1 MPPRIRHFVGV
12 ESSEQL
18 AFIDELH
25 ALGLNSTIE
34 LPELIVLGDQNTGK
48 SSVLQA
54 ITELSFPVEDTMCT
68 RFPVQISFRQTAG
81 SGSGSA
87 AARSR
92 SRVKATI
99 TPGPMTEKDDAF
111 LERVK
116 SFVVE
121 RDELDQEGMG
131 EIIRLAEECI
141 FGSNSSPTSV
151 GENGAEKK
159 LVNGVAQGKT
169 EKKTKTLCDATL
181 RIERSGPDEMHW
193 TIVDLPGLIRS
204 GGGGSAS
211 ASGNGGPVTNG
222 DAPSAINALVAEEIV
237 RRRLRNER
245 SIVLLVIDDVDVER
259 QKSLELIDS
268 IPGLTNRCI
277 GILNKC
283 DRREEGSGHWMVS
296 LLQNDLST
304 VPHLPH
310 GWFGLRNRK
319 PIEAGSTDLER
330 DDAEEKEFNQAA
342 WAAVPRE
349 RCGIKALMSY
359 VDRERRAQI
368 QKGMPAIIGE
378 IRGKLRECEGE
389 LSRMGEA
396 RSSPRAQRYFV
407 LQFCNEMQRMAEAC
421 LRGQYQDIPSE
432 DGKVRLR
439 YLVQERLERFS
450 VSVFPTRDVKLAFG
464 SFEAELKN
472 LRALSPNPGTWEERI
487 KREPGIY
494 SEIYKEAMLC
504 RGRSLP
510 GSVHPDVEEKVFRKL
525 SAHWEEYAREMVEDA
540 KLLVKSC
547 YEILLR
553 IAIPNN
559 RVRFEVGRAIAGELE
574 EWNREADHALRELI
588 EDNQVRP
595 LFTHNPFLEQNLA
608 YADQQ
613 RNAIFHGKRSKSSS
627 PSPSRDG
634 KQSSVEEEESF
645 LPNLLNNIIQTRAK
659 LECYYEIAVY
669 RFIDNVAM
677 QVIERHVLGPK
688 CPLRAVSLETFTQLD
703 NEELD
708 RVAGENK
715 ADASTRQRL
724 ERAKDRYKKALEKW
738 EQLSVL

>member
-25 ALGLNSTIE
+25 ALGLSSTIE

-68 RFPVQISFRQTAG
+68 RFPVQISFRQTT
-81 SGSGSA
+81 GSA
-87 AARSR
+87 AGR
-92 SRVKATI
+92 SRVRATI

-116 SFVVE
+116 NFVVE
-121 RDELDQEGMG
+121 RDELSQEGMG
-131 EIIRLAEECI
+131 EIIQLAEGCI
-141 FGSNSSPTSV
+141 FDSPFAA

-159 LVNGVAQGKT
+159 LVNGTAKGRAA

-204 GGGGSAS
+204 GRGGSAPAS
-211 ASGNGGPVTNG
+211 GSGNGGPVTNCE
-222 DAPSAINALVAEEIV
+222 APSGRNALVAEDIV

-296 LLQNDLST
+296 LLQNDLAT

-319 PIEAGSTDLER
+319 PIEAGSSDIER
-330 DDAEEKEFNQAA
+330 DEAEEKEFNQAA
-342 WAAVPRE
+342 WAAVDRE

-389 LSRMGEA
+389 LRRMGEA

-472 LRALSPNPGTWEERI
+472 LRALSPDPGTWEERI

-494 SEIYKEAMLC
+494 SEIYKEAILC

-525 SAHWEEYAREMVEDA
+525 SAHWEEFAREMVEDA
-540 KLLVKSC
+540 KLLVKNC
-547 YEILLR
+547 YDILLR
-553 IAIPNN
+553 LAIPNN

-574 EWNREADHALRELI
+574 DWNREADNALRELI

-627 PSPSRDG
+627 PSRSADG
-634 KQSSVEEEESF
+634 KQSPVEEEESF

-708 RVAGENK
+708 RVAGEDK